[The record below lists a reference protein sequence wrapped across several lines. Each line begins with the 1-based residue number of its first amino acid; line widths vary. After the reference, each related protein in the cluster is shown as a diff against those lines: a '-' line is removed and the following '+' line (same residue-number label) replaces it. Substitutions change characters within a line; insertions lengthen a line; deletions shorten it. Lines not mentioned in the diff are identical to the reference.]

1 MNQMTHSSYLSFL
14 LKVFFKAGLLGT
26 LEEMRDDRL
35 AKLIT
40 RTQAV
45 CRGFLMRV
53 EFQKMMQRR

>member
-1 MNQMTHSSYLSFL
+1 
-14 LKVFFKAGLLGT
+14 
-26 LEEMRDDRL
+26 MRDDRL

-53 EFQKMMQRR
+53 EFQKMGVHLLHPVQHSLIHERQALALDETILQD